1 MKPVYRCRVCG
12 SYTEEEMHCGQPA
25 AMLLDPQRRL
35 RLSKLM
41 SALLRHIPEKAG
53 LKLDPS
59 GWVEVEELVR
69 AIRERWA
76 AREAYRWVSV
86 EHVVAIARLDP
97 KGRFQL
103 DNEGRRIRAT
113 YGHSIKVNIGYE
125 RLEPPRAPR
134 ILYHGTPAANLP
146 SILREGLKPMRRL
159 YVHLSTS
166 FEDAVEVGAR
176 KGDRIAVLRIDS
188 RCLSSKG
195 VPVYVGSPK
204 VLLAPYVPPDCI
216 SVEGIVEERQ
226 KTS

>member
-1 MKPVYRCRVCG
+1 
-12 SYTEEEMHCGQPA
+12 
-25 AMLLDPQRRL
+25 MLLDPQRRL
-35 RLSKLM
+35 RLSRLM

-53 LKLDPS
+53 VKLDPS

-69 AIRERWA
+69 AIRERWP

-113 YGHSIKVNIGYE
+113 YGHSIKVNISYE
-125 RLEPPRAPR
+125 KLEPQRVPRT
-134 ILYHGTPAANLP
+134 LYHGTPAANLP
-146 SILREGLKPMRRL
+146 SILREGLKPMKRL

-176 KGDRIAVLRIDS
+176 KSSHVAVLRIDS
-188 RCLSSKG
+188 GCLSSKG
-195 VPVYVGSPK
+195 ISVYVASPR
-204 VLLAPYVPPDCI
+204 VLLAPHVPPDCI
-216 SVEGIVEERQ
+216 SVEGVVEARQ